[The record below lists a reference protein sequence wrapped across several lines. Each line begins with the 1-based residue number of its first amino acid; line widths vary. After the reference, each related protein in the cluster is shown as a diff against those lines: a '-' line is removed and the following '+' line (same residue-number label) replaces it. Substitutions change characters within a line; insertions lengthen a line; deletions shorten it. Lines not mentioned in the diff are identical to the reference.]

1 MSIAFACPNCQSNYE
16 VKDSLA
22 GRPAR
27 CRKCAR
33 QMTVPVVEEH
43 APPDEHDEHERDD
56 EPERPR
62 QRRSR
67 SEPRLRQQTVPARY
81 LPLLLALAAVVLMM
95 VSAAVAGTAM
105 YVVGRAKGRSEAVM
119 TSDRQS
125 PANLARSAN
134 AVEPAGRAAAKWTR
148 QEFQT
153 LLTGKNA
160 DQVIATVGR
169 PDRTVELPAPTAP
182 GGYMDIRD
190 VRGAAQAAAA
200 NEATRPALVFYFDGA
215 TTNPFTG
222 RPERAVVRFNS
233 ARQFLSVA
241 WES

>member
-1 MSIAFACPNCQSNYE
+1 MSIAYACPNCQFNYE

-22 GRPAR
+22 GRKSR
-27 CRKCAR
+27 CRKCGW
-33 QMTVPVVEEH
+33 QMTVPVVAEH

-56 EPERPR
+56 EPDRPR
-62 QRRSR
+62 QRRRR
-67 SEPRLRQQTVPARY
+67 SEPTPRQQMNPARY
-81 LPLLLALAAVVLMM
+81 LPLLLALAAVVLMI
-95 VSAAVAGTAM
+95 VSAAAAGTAM
-105 YVVGRAKGRSEAVM
+105 YFVGRAKGRSEAV
-119 TSDRQS
+119 TSDLQS
-125 PANLARSAN
+125 PANVSRSAN
-134 AVEPAGRAAAKWTR
+134 ALEPAGRAAARWTR

-160 DQVIATVGR
+160 DQVIAAVGR
-169 PDRTVELPAPTAP
+169 PDRTVELPAPPAP